1 MYRFF
6 INRPIVAIVIAIIIV
21 IVGLVSLAELPVTQ
35 YPSIIPPEVNLSA
48 TFVGADAQT
57 VEQSVTIPIEMQM
70 SGIDKL
76 NYFYSVSQN
85 GSMRMTI
92 DFDINSNPDINQMLT
107 LLRESQ
113 AAPQLPAD
121 VRNFGVTIQK
131 SLAQPVILFA
141 LYSPN
146 GTYDA
151 TFLAN
156 YAYINLNDRL
166 TRVPG
171 IASVTIFG
179 AGQYAMRCWVR
190 PDMLAKLNMTVTD
203 IAAALQSQNS
213 VNPAGQIGSEPV
225 PKGQEFTYTV
235 QAPGRLVT
243 EKEFGE
249 IVIRA
254 NPNGSLVRLK
264 DVARIELGVQDYSV
278 QGKFNGK
285 PAAILALFQLPGS
298 NALQAVKGAKAVI
311 AEMKKSF
318 PPDLDY
324 TIAIDTTQPVSAG
337 IDEIIKSLII
347 AMLLVTFVVFVFLQ
361 DWRATLIPVV
371 AVPVSLIGTFAFFP
385 FLNFS
390 INPIALMGMVVA
402 IGLVVDDAIVVVEAV
417 TRHIEEGMV
426 PKDAAIKAMEEV
438 SGPVVA
444 IALILSAVFLPTIFL
459 PGITGRLYQQ
469 FAITIAISVLISAF
483 NALSLSPALCALI
496 LRPRREQYGFA
507 GKALNRFNNIFGRA
521 RENYI
526 RISGYLIKK
535 SLIGIGVLV
544 LATILMFVLLRV
556 LPGGFLPEEDQGY
569 LFAAVQLPNA
579 ASLQRTNQVMD
590 QIVKIVMNT
599 PGVEYCTQVSG
610 FSLLSQARSTNYG
623 FMFIKLKDF
632 SERTKPSLKAFAIM
646 MRLNIVLN
654 MLPQAITFIFPPP
667 SIPGVGTAGGV
678 TFILEDNSNRD
689 INLLSQDVNKFI
701 AAASKRREFRQV
713 TTTLVTDIPQYNVDV
728 DRDKALSQGVSVT
741 EVYSTLQTFLGG
753 LLVNYFNRFG
763 RQWQVYIQ
771 AEGDFRKSIDQTG
784 QFYVR
789 NVNGNAVP
797 LSSVVKTAA
806 SSGPLFIMHYNL
818 TRCAQLNV
826 TAAPGYSSSQA
837 MKALEEVFSQTMPTN
852 MSFSYSGISFQ
863 EKKASQGVPPI
874 AIFALSILFV
884 FLILAALYESWSLPF
899 SVLLDTPIAVFGA
912 LTALL
917 IRGLN
922 FNVYAQIGI
931 IVLIGLAAKNAIL
944 IVEFAKREYEK
955 GNAPSDAALT
965 GARLRFRPIMMTS
978 FAFILG
984 SIPLAIAGGSGAIA
998 RKVMGTDVIG
1008 GMLAATLIAIF
1019 IIPLLFYL
1027 VETVVFK
1034 AKRRIKNN

>member
-21 IVGLVSLAELPVTQ
+21 IVGLVSLAGLPVTQ
-35 YPSIIPPEVNLSA
+35 YPNIIPPEVNLFA

-76 NYFYSVSQN
+76 NYFYSISQN
-85 GSMRMTI
+85 GSLRMTV
-92 DFDINSNPDINQMLT
+92 DFDINSNPDINQVNT

-113 AAPQLPAD
+113 AAPQLPTD

-146 GTYDA
+146 GSYDA
-151 TFLAN
+151 SFLAN

-190 PDMLAKLNMTVTD
+190 PDLLAKLNITVSD
-203 IAAALQSQNS
+203 IVAALQAQNS

-225 PKGQEFTYTV
+225 PKGQEFTYPV
-235 QAPGRLVT
+235 QAPGRLIT

-285 PAAILALFQLPGS
+285 PSAILALFQLPGT
-298 NALQAVKGAKAVI
+298 NALDAVKGAKAVM
-311 AEMKKSF
+311 EQMKKSF

-324 TIAIDTTQPVSAG
+324 TVAIDTTQPVKAG
-337 IDEIIKSLII
+337 IDEIIKALII
-347 AMLLVTFVVFVFLQ
+347 AMFLVAFVVFVFLQ
-361 DWRATLIPVV
+361 GLRATLIPLI
-371 AVPVSLIGTFAFFP
+371 AVPVSLIGTFAFFQ

-417 TRHIEEGMV
+417 TRHIEEGMNS
-426 PKDAAIKAMEEV
+426 KDAAIKAMDEV

-444 IALILSAVFLPTIFL
+444 IALILSAVFLPTVFL

-496 LRPRREQYGFA
+496 LRPKRERRGFV
-507 GKALNRFNNIFGRA
+507 GKALNWFNIIFGRM

-526 RISGYLIKK
+526 KISGYLIRKAV
-535 SLIGIGVLV
+535 LGIGVLV
-544 LATILMFVLLRV
+544 GATLLMIFLLRII
-556 LPGGFLPEEDQGY
+556 PGGFLPEEDQGY

-579 ASLQRTNQVMD
+579 ASLQRTNEVVD
-590 QIVKIVMNT
+590 QIVKIVMST
-599 PGVEYCTQVSG
+599 PGVEYVTQVNG
-610 FSLLSQARSTNYG
+610 FSLLSQARSSNYG

-632 SERTKPSLKAFAIM
+632 SERKKPSEKAMAIM
-646 MRLNIVLN
+646 MRLNIALS
-654 MLPQAITFIFPPP
+654 MMPQAITFIFPPP
-667 SIPGVGTAGGV
+667 SVPGVGTSGGV
-678 TFILEDNSNRD
+678 TFVLEDNSNRD
-689 INLLSQDVNKFI
+689 VGLLAQDVNKFI
-701 AAASKRREFRQV
+701 AAASKREEFRQI
-713 TTTLVTDIPQYNVDV
+713 TSTLVPDVPQYNVEA
-728 DRDKALSQGVSVT
+728 DRDKALSQGVSVSEIYT
-741 EVYSTLQTFLGG
+741 TLQTFLGG

-763 RQWQVYIQ
+763 RQWQVYLQ
-771 AEGDFRKSIDQTG
+771 AEGDFRKTIDQTG

-789 NVNGNAVP
+789 NNNGNAVP
-797 LSSVVKTAA
+797 LSSVLKTA
-806 SSGPLFIMHYNL
+806 SSYGPLFIMHYNL
-818 TRCAQLNV
+818 LRCAQLNV
-826 TAAPGYSSSQA
+826 TTAPGYSSAQA
-837 MKALEEVFSQTMPTN
+837 MKVLEEVFAQTMPSS
-852 MSFSYSGISFQ
+852 MSFNYSGISFQ
-863 EKKASQGVPPI
+863 EKKASQGVPPV
-874 AIFALSILFV
+874 AVFALSLLFV

-912 LTALL
+912 LVALL
-917 IRGLN
+917 LRGLS
-922 FNVYAQIGI
+922 FNIYAQIGI

-944 IVEFAKREYEK
+944 IVEFAKREYEGGK
-955 GNAPSDAALT
+955 NPDDAALS

-984 SIPLAIAGGSGAIA
+984 SVPLAIAGGSGAIA

-1027 VETVVFK
+1027 VETIVARVR
-1034 AKRRIKNN
+1034 KRG